1 MKAFAWIRNFTMILM
16 PLAECITIKDAN
28 SKKNKCKLLC
38 YQGIIKSK
46 QKALEK
52 PPLLEVNSEPL
63 RKDL

>member
-16 PLAECITIKDAN
+16 PLAEFITIKGAN
-28 SKKNKCKLLC
+28 SKKNKCELLC
-38 YQGIIKSK
+38 DHGIIKSK

>member
-1 MKAFAWIRNFTMILM
+1 MLYYDFLADFTTLRVPIL
-16 PLAECITIKDAN
+16 TIKGAN
-28 SKKNKCKLLC
+28 FKKNKCKLLC